1 MKRNNISITEIPE
14 GGEEEQGLEYLF
26 ANIMTENFP
35 DLVRENVSQVQ
46 EAHRVPI
53 KMNPKKPTP
62 RHITIKMAKF
72 KDKERILKEARE
84 KQEVM
89 YKGALI
95 RLAADFSTETLKA
108 RKEWQEVF
116 HVMKRKGLQP
126 TLLYTARLSLKMEGK
141 IKNFPD

>member
-72 KDKERILKEARE
+72 KDKERILKATRK
-84 KQEVM
+84 KQLVT
-89 YKGALI
+89 YKRAPI
-95 RLAADFSTETLKA
+95 RLSVDFSTETRQAKKA
-108 RKEWQEVF
+108 QNIQSNEMQGPATKTTF
-116 HVMKRKGLQP
+116 SSMAL
-126 TLLYTARLSLKMEGK
+126 M
-141 IKNFPD
+141 

>member
-53 KMNPKKPTP
+53 NMNPKRPTP
-62 RHITIKMAKF
+62 RHSIIKMANF
-72 KDKERILKEARE
+72 KDKDR
-84 KQEVM
+84 
-89 YKGALI
+89 
-95 RLAADFSTETLKA
+95 S
-108 RKEWQEVF
+108 
-116 HVMKRKGLQP
+116 
-126 TLLYTARLSLKMEGK
+126 
-141 IKNFPD
+141 